1 MPNKTGGKNY
11 KKSKHGGDD
20 DGALFIDKQ
29 DDQQYGRVVR
39 VLGNGNMLV
48 YCNDDKQR
56 ICHIRGAI
64 RKRVWINL
72 GDLVLVSL
80 RDLGDADKGDILAK
94 YEPKFFSKI
103 KKQPGVNL
111 VLFNNLEG
119 KGSHEEEEEDGIE
132 FDHGSS
138 EVAAGGAGAS
148 GSSSGSKDESDDDV
162 DIDDI

>member
-20 DGALFIDKQ
+20 ENSIFVEKQ
-29 DDQQYGRVVR
+29 EDQQYGRVVR

-48 YCNDDKQR
+48 YCNDDKER

-80 RDLGDADKGDILAK
+80 RDLGDADKGDILTK

-103 KKQPGVNL
+103 KKLDGVNPI
-111 VLFNNLEG
+111 LFNNLEA
-119 KGSHEEEEEDGIE
+119 KGVTKDEDDDGGIE
-132 FDHGSS
+132 FDHSMPSGA
-138 EVAAGGAGAS
+138 AAGGAG
-148 GSSSGSKDESDDDV
+148 KQEEIDEDI

>member
-11 KKSKHGGDD
+11 KKSKHGGEDE
-20 DGALFIDKQ
+20 AVEFIERQ

-48 YCNDDKQR
+48 FCNDGKER

-72 GDLVLVSL
+72 GDVVLVSL
-80 RDLGDADKGDILAK
+80 RDLSDKDADRGDILAK
-94 YEPKFFSKI
+94 YDPKLFSKL

-111 VLFNNLEG
+111 MLFNNLEG
-119 KGSHEEEEEDGIE
+119 KGSAPTEEDTTDGIE
-132 FDHGSS
+132 FEH
-138 EVAAGGAGAS
+138 EAAGGAGREEADTS
-148 GSSSGSKDESDDDV
+148 DV
-162 DIDDI
+162 DVDAI

>member
-11 KKSKHGGDD
+11 KKSKHGDD
-20 DGALFIDKQ
+20 DGAMFIDKQ
-29 DDQQYGRVVR
+29 EDQQYGRVVR

-94 YEPKFFSKI
+94 YEPKFYSKI

-119 KGSHEEEEEDGIE
+119 KGSHEEEDEDGIE
-132 FDHGSS
+132 FEHGVA
-138 EVAAGGAGAS
+138 EHAAGGAG
-148 GSSSGSKDESDDDV
+148 GTKDESDDV

>member
-20 DGALFIDKQ
+20 DAVIFVEKQ
-29 DDQQYGRVVR
+29 EDQQYGRVVK
-39 VLGNGNMLV
+39 VLGNGNMRI
-48 YCNDDKQR
+48 YCNDNKER

-80 RDLGDADKGDILAK
+80 RDLGDTDKGDILTK

-103 KKQPGVNL
+103 KKLDGVNPI
-111 VLFNNLEG
+111 LFTNLEG
-119 KGSHEEEEEDGIE
+119 KTTTHEEDEDDGIE
-132 FDHGSS
+132 FDHS
-138 EVAAGGAGAS
+138 VAAGGAGREKS
-148 GSSSGSKDESDDDV
+148 GTEDSDSDV

>member
-48 YCNDDKQR
+48 YCNDDKER

-111 VLFNNLEG
+111 ILFNNLEG
-119 KGSHEEEEEDGIE
+119 KATKEEEEDDGIE
-132 FDHGSS
+132 FDVS
-138 EVAAGGAGAS
+138 APAGGAG
-148 GSSSGSKDESDDDV
+148 GPSKDERESDEDV
-162 DIDDI
+162 DIDNI

>member
-20 DGALFIDKQ
+20 ENSIFIERQ
-29 DDQQYGRVVR
+29 EDQQYGRVVK

-48 YCNDDKQR
+48 YCNDNKER

-80 RDLGDADKGDILAK
+80 RDLGDADKGDILTK

-103 KKQPGVNL
+103 KKLDGVNP
-111 VLFNNLEG
+111 VLFNNLES
-119 KGSHEEEEEDGIE
+119 KGGVKEEEEEDGIE
-132 FDHGSS
+132 FDHSAPIG
-138 EVAAGGAGAS
+138 GCGAGAS
-148 GSSSGSKDESDDDV
+148 KPSAVEEDDDIDV
-162 DIDDI
+162 DDI

>member
-11 KKSKHGGDD
+11 KKSKHGGEEDNIV
-20 DGALFIDKQ
+20 FIERQ

-48 YCNDDKQR
+48 YCNDGEER

-72 GDLVLVSL
+72 GDIVLISL
-80 RDLGDADKGDILAK
+80 RDLGDKDADRGDILAK
-94 YEPKFFSKI
+94 YDTKLYSKLR
-103 KKQPGVNL
+103 KQPGVNP

-119 KGSHEEEEEDGIE
+119 KGATVEEENNDDIVFE
-132 FDHGSS
+132 HG
-138 EVAAGGAGAS
+138 AAGGAGHE
-148 GSSSGSKDESDDDV
+148 GSDSDI